1 MNVLING
8 HQCRAGRALLRWR
21 REDLAEKT
29 NISVVS
35 IKHFEDEHHQTR
47 TTTIAKITKVMEDAG
62 IEFLP
67 NSGLRL
73 RDDTLTIIEG
83 DDALL
88 RLMDDIYYTLKDAAQ
103 VGANGEVL
111 WGFIDESASPPE
123 ILAADKKIRE
133 ANIKMRFLVAAGAQF
148 YPYALEEYRCI
159 PDKMFHEHTIAIY
172 GDKVATEILSNNT
185 GAKSVIII
193 NNPSYAATHRAMFEL
208 IWSTHP
214 KPGKP

>member
-1 MNVLING
+1 VNVLING

-103 VGANGEVL
+103 IGVNGEVL
-111 WGFIDESASPPE
+111 WGFINESASPPE

-148 YPYALEEYRCI
+148 YPYDLEEYRCI

-172 GDKVATEILSNNT
+172 GDKVATEILSSNT

-214 KPGKP
+214 KPAKP